1 MIFTHFSNCYCIIRA
16 ADVKMWTCS
25 DIYPSQ
31 LSPSTSTQ
39 GFIKDLTKCELLSD
53 GGDWKQF
60 LVSVIFLFLPL
71 SISVSIHGLPP
82 FCFEDQISYGF
93 QCFFLPPLFF
103 SPSFS
108 NCIDWVHLCQ
118 LSRPLP
124 CISYVIFSL
133 SHPPVPSLSHL
144 TAVRSQIF
152 NEDLFVST

>member
-1 MIFTHFSNCYCIIRA
+1 MIFTHFSHCYCIIRA

-31 LSPSTSTQ
+31 PSPSTSTQ
-39 GFIKDLTKCELLSD
+39 GFIKDLTKWELLSD

-71 SISVSIHGLPP
+71 SISVSIHGFTSFL
-82 FCFEDQISYGF
+82 FWSSDFIWFSV
-93 QCFFLPPLFF
+93 FLPPSFVL

-108 NCIDWVHLCQ
+108 NCIDWVHLCL